1 MTRVLTADSDRD
13 DHRGVDF
20 LPVGD
25 LCHLTSIPQNILP
38 GMLTVFQGQRVLK
51 DVNQCLA
58 PCQAA
63 FAIEQ
68 EIPKA
73 HVACFSQRSC
83 LTDSRKS
90 AIHVIRLKL
99 LSCDPSKHFC
109 GTMASIFSLLVRKML
124 LIVVVTNPF
133 FVRCEQ
139 VFPGFR
145 RLKIPIS
152 HASLDV
158 NYVELL
164 LPLVVPSPHNTRY
177 LAIFP
182 GAQIPNNV

>member
-1 MTRVLTADSDRD
+1 
-13 DHRGVDF
+13 
-20 LPVGD
+20 
-25 LCHLTSIPQNILP
+25 
-38 GMLTVFQGQRVLK
+38 MLTVFQGQRVLK

-158 NYVELL
+158 KTCFNIV
-164 LPLVVPSPHNTRY
+164 LPCLPQLYFFLPNAERVVDSHCFVREKDAAVVTYERFRASMFANGSIEDRKILISV
-177 LAIFP
+177 LA
-182 GAQIPNNV
+182 ASDR